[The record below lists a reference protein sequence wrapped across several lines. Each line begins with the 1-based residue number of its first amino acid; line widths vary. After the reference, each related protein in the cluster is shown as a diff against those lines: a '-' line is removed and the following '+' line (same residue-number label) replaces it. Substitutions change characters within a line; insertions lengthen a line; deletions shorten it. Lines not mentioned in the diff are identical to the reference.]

1 MLYSNTIEDILLL
14 LSFFRREGILY
25 IEIGRRQE
33 KEKEEGEWMDG
44 WFLVFIIVMNIYA
57 S

>member
-1 MLYSNTIEDILLL
+1 MLYSNTIEDILL

-44 WFLVFIIVMNIYA
+44 WFLVFISDEYIC
-57 S
+57 

>member
-1 MLYSNTIEDILLL
+1 LLYSNTIEDILL

-44 WFLVFIIVMNIYA
+44 
-57 S
+57 